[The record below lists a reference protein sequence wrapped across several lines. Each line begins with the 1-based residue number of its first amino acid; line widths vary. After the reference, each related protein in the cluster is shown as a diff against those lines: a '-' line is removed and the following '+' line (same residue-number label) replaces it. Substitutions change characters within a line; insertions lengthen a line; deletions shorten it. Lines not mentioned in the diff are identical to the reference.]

1 MGFITG
7 NTNEF
12 VVYLTDKGKETF
24 FGDGLANSSYYFSIS
39 DTDSNYNVLTDPS
52 FNPTLTNQDI
62 ITINDTESLTN
73 GFSQVFT
80 QTNLR
85 GSIVEDKMYKKSLFG
100 INGGTPKS
108 YVMFEPSLGFNTS
121 IQPLTYK
128 TIGSYKQYFLLDLD
142 GLYLRTAYPKTVTLS
157 DLIQNYDLFPI
168 DNIDIGRY
176 SFINSSYQQRNAF
189 IDLSFLGNNSQ
200 NRSNNNV
207 LYSQVLKA
215 DELVIGENYHSYF
228 NFYFRF
234 AGVQNLKY
242 NPTGSSENLTVTVNL
257 LLGAN
262 KIPMTLTNL
271 QQYRTTGST
280 FNFANGIIK
289 RRTAA
294 GFVPLV
300 SLTNSNK
307 SILMNYSERT
317 YTYSSTT
324 YTITDH
330 FEDYNKSPNGYNFR
344 VKASLDLSEFYSKN
358 RCLSNNDFAILV
370 EYSKLSKN
378 YVIKN
383 LVTTT
388 YPYASTF

>member
-24 FGDGLANSSYYFSIS
+24 FGDGLANSAYYFSIS

-52 FNPTLTNQDI
+52 FDPTLTNQDI
-62 ITINDTESLTN
+62 ITIKDTDSLTN
-73 GFSQVFT
+73 GFSQIFT

-85 GSIVEDKMYKKSLFG
+85 GSIVEDKLYKKALLG

-108 YVMFEPSLGFNTS
+108 YVMYEPSLGSNTEV
-121 IQPLTYK
+121 QPITYK
-128 TIGSYKQYFLLDLD
+128 KIDSYKQYFLLNLD

-157 DLIQNYDLFPI
+157 DLIQNYDLYPI

-176 SFINSSYQQRNAF
+176 TFINSSYQQRNEF

-200 NRSNNNV
+200 NKSNNNV
-207 LYSQVLKA
+207 LYSQILKA

-234 AGVQNLKY
+234 AGAQNLKY
-242 NPTGSSENLTVTVNL
+242 NPTGTSENLTVSVYL
-257 LLGAN
+257 LLGSN
-262 KIPMTLTNL
+262 KIPMTLSNL

-280 FNFANGIIK
+280 FNFADGIIK
-289 RRTAA
+289 RYTAS
-294 GFVPLV
+294 GYVPLV
-300 SLTNSNK
+300 SLINSNK
-307 SILMNYSERT
+307 SILMNYSEKT

-330 FEDYNKSPNGYNFR
+330 FEDYNKSPNGFNFR
-344 VKASLDLSEFYSKN
+344 VKASLDLSEFYNKN

-378 YVIKN
+378 YVIKK
-383 LVTTT
+383 LATTT
-388 YPYASTF
+388 YTYSPSS